1 MSHAEPLFGWNP
13 EREAPVYSRPVARRT
28 DPITSH
34 QAARLADTTA
44 DTNRA
49 LALRTLRAHPDGLTD
64 FELAELT
71 GLQQNSVGKRRGELR
86 DAGLVED
93 TGKRRPSTTGSPA
106 IVWRA
111 T

>member
-1 MSHAEPLFGWNP
+1 MTSDSLFGWNP

-28 DPITSH
+28 DPETSH
-34 QAARLADTTA
+34 QAAAIAELKAVG
-44 DTNRA
+44 NRA
-49 LALRTLRAHPDGLTD
+49 LALSTLRAHPAGLTD

-93 TGKRRPSTTGSPA
+93 SGERRPSTTGSPA

-111 T
+111 VR